1 MYTPNLERN
10 KHIYKLWERGLTVDR
25 ISSLTGVPRSTVG
38 YYVRK
43 FNRLAVE
50 GKPVVFP
57 GARKASRES
66 FSRVLDEMTR
76 YARVESQTIAFKILE
91 QGKAEK
97 LYYMLMDLK
106 LLRELGLLVTSEDYE
121 KALKSVGLI

>member
-10 KHIYKLWERGLTVDR
+10 KHIYELWERGLTVDR

-50 GKPVVFP
+50 GKPTVFP
-57 GARKASRES
+57 GAHKASRE
-66 FSRVLDEMTR
+66 FSSRFLNGMIT
-76 YARVESQTIAFKILE
+76 
-91 QGKAEK
+91 
-97 LYYMLMDLK
+97 LMG
-106 LLRELGLLVTSEDYE
+106 GLTP
-121 KALKSVGLI
+121 